1 MELSVI
7 KGYEEQHDL
16 MVVHGANEADD
27 GDEQE
32 EDAHGDHPPNDVDA
46 GHQAEALPP
55 CCYTN
60 QQQPHQLDTGRK

>member
-1 MELSVI
+1 MEPSFI
-7 KGYEEQHDL
+7 KGYEEQHHL

-27 GDEQE
+27 GNEQE
-32 EDAHGDHPPNDVDA
+32 EDAHGDHPPDDVDA

>member
-1 MELSVI
+1 
-7 KGYEEQHDL
+7 
-16 MVVHGANEADD
+16 MVVHGANKADD

-55 CCYTN
+55 CCYTD